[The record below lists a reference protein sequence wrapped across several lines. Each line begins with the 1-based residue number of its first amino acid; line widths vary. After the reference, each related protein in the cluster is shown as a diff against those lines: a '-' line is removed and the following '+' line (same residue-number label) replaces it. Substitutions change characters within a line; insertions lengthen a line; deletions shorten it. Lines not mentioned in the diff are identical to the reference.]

1 MNELKSK
8 TQKYEEQLKELRD
21 TIKASLNTLIILLS
35 LIIDY
40 QHHEDKEKALENEL
54 EGART
59 DFKHLNSQLDQSER
73 TIQELTTTVSERDSV
88 IESGRLELEQLGK
101 ERVNEKT
108 SMETEINSLKV
119 QLQQAKSETAQVIE

>member
-1 MNELKSK
+1 M
-8 TQKYEEQLKELRD
+8 
-21 TIKASLNTLIILLS
+21 
-35 LIIDY
+35 
-40 QHHEDKEKALENEL
+40 
-54 EGART
+54 EGARA